1 MKKYTTKQLEVAF
14 EFCRIVNERGGF
26 RLSAEAGGVEE
37 DIFFNFPTLTTLL
50 NSPDCCEHLPLQP
63 KTVMMQ
69 TWQRID
75 GTLFAEEI
83 SKSFGTR
90 NKNKPKQPYKKVGE
104 PFEFTYSEQVT

>member
-50 NSPDCCEHLPLQP
+50 NSPDDCEHLPLPP
-63 KTVMMQ
+63 KKVMMQ
-69 TWQRID
+69 MFRYGD
-75 GTLFAEEI
+75 SLTLHGVSASLSDHYNYDRSSWEKI
-83 SKSFGTR
+83 
-90 NKNKPKQPYKKVGE
+90 GE
-104 PFEFTYSEQVT
+104 PFEFVFPEEVK